1 MSSIMGL
8 NMRTTMDI
16 DTNITGMNFELSQI
30 RKIIEEIISVEID
43 DDVTFEILNL
53 NPIKEDNDYGGYKF
67 KLIASQSNIK
77 VRFSIDVSTGDIIT
91 PRAIEYQYKTILEDN
106 YINIY
111 AYNNETIIAEKL
123 ETILKRKTTNSRMK
137 DYYDIY
143 YFANIKWIDIDI
155 EILKNSINTTFKHR
169 KSENELNNHDLII
182 KELEN
187 SDNLNALWKQ
197 YQEKHEYAQDIQF
210 RDVINSIRFIFNEI
224 TEE

>member
-1 MSSIMGL
+1 
-8 NMRTTMDI
+8 MDI

-30 RKIIEEIISVEID
+30 RKIIEEIINVKID
-43 DDVTFEILNL
+43 DEVTFEILNL
-53 NPIKEDNDYGGYKF
+53 NPIKDDNDYGGYKF

-91 PRAIEYQYKTILEDN
+91 PRAIEYKYKTILEDN

-143 YFANIKWIDIDI
+143 YFAKIKWIDIDKA
-155 EILKNSINTTFKHR
+155 ILKNSINTTFKHR
-169 KSENELNNHDLII
+169 KSENELNNYAIII

-187 SDNLNALWKQ
+187 SDNLNTLWKQ
-197 YQEKHEYAQDIQF
+197 YQEKHDYAQDIQF
-210 RDVINSIRFIFNEI
+210 RDVINSIRFIFTEI
-224 TEE
+224 DKK

>member
-1 MSSIMGL
+1 
-8 NMRTTMDI
+8 MDI

-30 RKIIEEIISVEID
+30 RRIIEEIIIVKID
-43 DDVTFEILNL
+43 DEVTFEILNL

-91 PRAIEYQYKTILEDN
+91 PRVIEYKYKTILEDN
-106 YINIY
+106 YIDIY

-155 EILKNSINTTFKHR
+155 EILKKILIKIILSI
-169 KSENELNNHDLII
+169 
-182 KELEN
+182 
-187 SDNLNALWKQ
+187 
-197 YQEKHEYAQDIQF
+197 Y
-210 RDVINSIRFIFNEI
+210 
-224 TEE
+224 

>member
-1 MSSIMGL
+1 
-8 NMRTTMDI
+8 MDI

-30 RKIIEEIISVEID
+30 RRIIEEIIIVKID
-43 DDVTFEILNL
+43 DEVTFEILNL

-91 PRAIEYQYKTILEDN
+91 PRVIEYKYKTILEDN
-106 YINIY
+106 YIDIY

-123 ETILKRKTTNSRMK
+123 EKILKRKTTNSRMK

-155 EILKNSINTTFKHR
+155 EILKKILIKIILSI
-169 KSENELNNHDLII
+169 
-182 KELEN
+182 
-187 SDNLNALWKQ
+187 
-197 YQEKHEYAQDIQF
+197 Y
-210 RDVINSIRFIFNEI
+210 
-224 TEE
+224 